1 MFPFMKSPLRK
12 SPHGFSLIEVIVAM
26 GIVATVMVGL
36 IGILPSGVASLH
48 EASTVAIQ
56 SRIVQE
62 MVSDA
67 QQSNWDNRAPV
78 AGQIPQPRL
87 IDLLGTGNMR
97 RYDAQGNLITGAGVA
112 GQVTAYVSLMELDTS
127 NQSRPQILNYTQGY
141 SHLRRISIYV
151 EYTPGGRP
159 PMHKDPTRAKF
170 VKRYTLLLANMGTS
184 EAIQ

>member
-1 MFPFMKSPLRK
+1 MTHRNQKFSR
-12 SPHGFSLIEVIVAM
+12 GFSLIEVIVAM

-67 QQSNWDNRAPV
+67 QQSNWDTVAPK
-78 AGQIPQPRL
+78 AGEIPVPKL
-87 IDLLGTGNMR
+87 SELLGTGNMR
-97 RYDAQGNLITGAGVA
+97 RYDAQGNLLTGATGTDQVA
-112 GQVTAYVSLMELDTS
+112 AYVSLMELDTS
-127 NQSRPQILNYTQGY
+127 NQSRPQILNYTAGY

-151 EYTPGGRP
+151 EYTPGGRA
-159 PMHKDPTRAKF
+159 PMHKDPSRSKF
-170 VKRYTLLLANMGTS
+170 VKKYTLLLANMGTS
-184 EAIQ
+184 ESIQ